1 MLLFVECESKALE
14 IVLLFVARIKVQ
26 KNTTT
31 EKTKVIKP
39 VPCTGMSRINLL
51 KQEQE
56 MLDKA
61 AEMGNGIR
69 LASDPFK
76 MCMVF
81 STKWKA
87 DTGTHFCCPN
97 TLWQPTTH
105 LPLKTSVGKLVR
117 QLFASV
123 N

>member
-1 MLLFVECESKALE
+1 MLLFQVGAL
-14 IVLLFVARIKVQ
+14 VLSLAATVKVQ
-26 KNTTT
+26 QNNMTGKR
-31 EKTKVIKP
+31 KQSKVIQP

-51 KQEQE
+51 KQEQ

-81 STKWKA
+81 SSKWKA
-87 DTGTHFCCPN
+87 DTGTRSCCPN
-97 TLWQPTTH
+97 TLATRRTTPH
-105 LPLKTSVGKLVR
+105 LKR
-117 QLFASV
+117 QSV